1 MQPLEEQEQTLM
13 TRHKQ
18 AKINGQNAIITLH
31 EHEDIHNVDVIIC
44 TDGWSPIRG
53 YRAFSSES
61 RENSARHIA
70 TEIGIDIDDG
80 IVKL

>member
-1 MQPLEEQEQTLM
+1 M

-18 AKINGQNAIITLH
+18 TKIDGQNAIVTLH
-31 EHEDIHNVDVIIC
+31 EHVDNHNVDVIIC

-53 YRAFSSES
+53 YRAFSSKS
-61 RENSARHIA
+61 RENSKTHIS

-80 IVKL
+80 IIKL

>member
-1 MQPLEEQEQTLM
+1 M

-18 AKINGQNAIITLH
+18 TKIDGQNAIVTLH
-31 EHEDIHNVDVIIC
+31 EHNGNHNVDVIIC

-61 RENSARHIA
+61 RRNSEMFISD
-70 TEIGIDIDDG
+70 ELGLDIDDG
-80 IVKL
+80 KEKL